1 MTSISVELKLV
12 HSLKDVV
19 RNIRRNIQCPR
30 KENLFIGITVAKR
43 IFFLELG
50 SSNLTGVLT
59 MLPYGG

>member
-12 HSLKDVV
+12 HYLKDVV

-43 IFFLELG
+43 TFFLELG
-50 SSNLTGVLT
+50 SSNLTGVLI
-59 MLPYGG
+59 MLPWGG

>member
-12 HSLKDVV
+12 HYLKDVV

-43 IFFLELG
+43 TFFLELG

-59 MLPYGG
+59 MLPWGG

>member
-19 RNIRRNIQCPR
+19 RNIQCHH

-43 IFFLELG
+43 TFFLELG

-59 MLPYGG
+59 MLPWGG

>member
-1 MTSISVELKLV
+1 MTSIYVELKLV

-59 MLPYGG
+59 MLPWGG